1 MQTLSKI
8 WQLMLPEQRRS
19 AAILLGLMLVGMV
32 LETLGVGL
40 VVPAFAL
47 MTQGDLVARYP
58 AAARVI
64 RHLGQPSQNTLVVCG
79 MLLLVAVYGL
89 KSLFLAFLT
98 WRQMRF
104 VYGMQAELSHR
115 MFAGYLRQ
123 PYVFHLQRN
132 SAQLIRNSITET
144 NLFTQTCLV
153 AGLNLITELLVVL
166 GIALLL
172 LVVAPLGALVVVTIL
187 GTAAWLFHRVTDE
200 RMRRWGE
207 ARQLHDGLRLQ
218 HLQQGLG
225 AAKDVKLL
233 GREQRFLLAYQ
244 EHNLGSARVGA
255 RQQTLQ
261 QFPRFGLVLLGVCGL
276 AALVVV
282 MIGQNKPIGA
292 LVPILGLFA
301 AAAFRVLPSAN
312 RIMMAVQQTRYAL
325 PAISVLHDEL
335 NTLGT
340 PVESEVAQPVKFDES
355 IVLDDVSYRYPGS
368 ERDAVQNVRLTIA
381 KGTSVGLIG
390 GSGAGKSTLVD
401 IILGLL
407 TPSRGAVRIDGLDI
421 LANLRGWQ
429 NRIGYVPQAIFL
441 TDDTLRRNVAFG
453 VADDLTDEGRVWN
466 AIRAAQLELF
476 IRELPR
482 GLDTMVGERGV
493 RLSGGQLQR
502 IGIARALYHDPS
514 VLVLDE
520 ATSSLDTSTERS
532 VMEAVSAL
540 HGEKTIIIVTHRMS
554 TVEHCDRLLRLEAG
568 RIVSEGDP
576 EAMLD
581 RATSVAVLPS

>member
-1 MQTLSKI
+1 MQTLRKI
-8 WQLMLPEQRRS
+8 WDLMLREQRRS
-19 AAILLGLMLVGMV
+19 AVILLGLMLVGMV

-40 VVPAFAL
+40 IVPAFAL
-47 MTQGDLVARYP
+47 MTQGDVPARYP
-58 AAARVI
+58 AAAPVLRL
-64 RHLGQPSQNTLVVCG
+64 LGQPSQSTLVVWG
-79 MLLLVAVYGL
+79 MLLLVGVYGF
-89 KSLFLAFLT
+89 KALFLAFLT

-153 AGLNLITELLVVL
+153 AGLSLITELLVVI

-172 LVVAPLGALVVVTIL
+172 LVVAPAGALVVMMIL
-187 GTAAWLFHRVTDE
+187 GSAAWAFHRMTDK
-200 RMRRWGE
+200 RMRRWGA
-207 ARQLHDGLRLQ
+207 ARQVHEGLRIQ

-233 GREQRFLLAYQ
+233 GRERQFLLAYE
-244 EHNLGSARVGA
+244 EHNLGAARVGA

-261 QFPRFGLVLLGVCGL
+261 QFPRFGLELLAVCAL

-282 MIGQNKPIGA
+282 LIGQHKPIAA

-335 NTLGT
+335 TTLEART
-340 PVESEVAQPVKFDES
+340 ESESAKPAKFDES
-355 IVLDDVSYRYPGS
+355 IVLEDVSYRYPGS
-368 ERDAVQNVRLTIA
+368 DRDAVQNVRLTVA
-381 KGTSVGLIG
+381 KGTSIGLIG
-390 GSGAGKSTLVD
+390 GSGEGKSTLID
-401 IILGLL
+401 IVLGLL
-407 TPSRGAVRIDGLDI
+407 TPSRGTVRVDGLDI
-421 LANLRGWQ
+421 QGNLRGWQ
-429 NRIGYVPQAIFL
+429 SRIGYVPQAIFL

-453 VADDLTDEGRVWN
+453 IADDLIDEVRVWS
-466 AIRAAQLELF
+466 ALGAAQLELF
-476 IRELPR
+476 VRALPG
-482 GLDTMVGERGV
+482 GLDTTVGERGV

-520 ATSSLDTSTERS
+520 ATSSLDTTTERDLID
-532 VMEAVSAL
+532 AVSAL
-540 HGEKTIIIVTHRMS
+540 RGEKTIIIVTHRMS
-554 TVEHCDRLLRLEAG
+554 TVEHCDWLFRLEAG
-568 RIVSEGDP
+568 RIVSAGDP
-576 EAMLD
+576 QALLD
-581 RATSVAVLPS
+581 GAASLAALRP

>member
-261 QFPRFGLVLLGVCGL
+261 QFPRFGLELLAVCGL